1 MPQDFSEWLKGLLR
15 QRGMSQK
22 DLAAAIDVTPAAVNA
37 WVNGRSEP
45 RYEKI
50 AAISDALGVPAEDA
64 ISRRR
69 PGASSSELSWI
80 FRKAPADGGREGG
93 NAAAFAF
100 SANLEV
106 LAREATQN
114 SLDERLPGGEPVV
127 SRFVLHE
134 LTGHHLDEFLKA
146 LRWNEIEKHLHAAAD
161 PGQKVGRVLLD
172 GLQELERTR
181 RLVLLRIDD
190 FNATGLTGPDYADGR
205 FARVVRRTLDSG
217 KAGAQ
222 GGSYG
227 LGKAALWAASRFG
240 LVLVNSTLSE
250 SQDGRYER
258 RMAGRLELPW
268 HALGTE
274 EFAGPAWFGV
284 TDPDRVD
291 SARSWWGD
299 RDTARSLYL
308 ERDDTAPG
316 TSFLVV
322 GAYDGSG
329 DTEQLE
335 EMHERLVSG
344 VARNFWASMVR
355 GESTAP
361 LLRASVTSWRNGRV
375 ARPEERI
382 DPHQYEP
389 ARSRA
394 VKAFLD
400 GRTVTDLT
408 AREDVLAMT
417 VPLKLPRL
425 KESVASDRTPPAT
438 HDAVLLITPA
448 GDDEP
453 APDHISYMRATRMVV
468 RSKRIGD
475 LPLGHRSFQAV
486 LLAGAATLKDTP
498 DVAAAEHLL
507 RASEPPDH
515 NDWTGTEDLTAMYMR
530 GARQCIVNFK
540 RQAEQSVREALQTQ
554 DDGQRDDEGPEV
566 LRELLRLDPPK
577 AQRTQG
583 FPTIHAVEGHVD
595 EQSAW
600 RVTVTVKCP
609 EREDPWVLAPVVRFM
624 GREGGGIPVR
634 WAGRL
639 VPVRNCEL
647 TEEGN
652 LLFRG
657 RRGVF
662 SGVTDV
668 ASHPV
673 SAAMS
678 RIEVDVPRAKETKA

>member
-1 MPQDFSEWLKGLLR
+1 MLR

-22 DLAAAIDVTPAAVNA
+22 ELAAAIDVTPAAVTA
-37 WVNGRSEP
+37 WVVGRSVP

-50 AAISDALGVPAEDA
+50 AAIAQALGVAAEDA
-64 ISRRR
+64 VSRR
-69 PGASSSELSWI
+69 PPAVSSSELSWI

-100 SANLEV
+100 AANLEV

-114 SLDERLPGGEPVV
+114 SLDERLPGGGPVL

-134 LTGHHLDEFLKA
+134 VTGQHLEAFLEA
-146 LRWNEIEKHLHAAAD
+146 LRWSEIEKHLRAAAD

-172 GLQELERTR
+172 GLQELDRTK
-181 RLVLLRIDD
+181 RLVLLRVDD
-190 FNATGLTGPDYADGR
+190 FNATGLTGPDYSDGR

-217 KAGAQ
+217 KAGTQ

-268 HALGTE
+268 HALGAD

-284 TDPDRVD
+284 KDPDRAD

-299 RDTARSLYL
+299 RATARSLYL
-308 ERDDTAPG
+308 EREDTAPG

-335 EMHERLVSG
+335 EMHERLVAG
-344 VARNFWASMVR
+344 VARNFWASMVG
-355 GESTAP
+355 GENADP
-361 LLRASVTSWRNGRV
+361 LLRASVTSWRNGQIVR
-375 ARPEERI
+375 AEERI
-382 DPHQYEP
+382 DPHRHEP

-394 VKAFLD
+394 VKAYLD
-400 GRTVTDLT
+400 GDTVSELT
-408 AREDVLAMT
+408 AREDVLQVT
-417 VPLKLPRL
+417 VPLKLPRA
-425 KESVASDRTPPAT
+425 KDAAGAGPNTSGT

-453 APDHISYMRATRMVV
+453 RPDHISYMRATRMVV
-468 RSKRIGD
+468 KSKKVGD
-475 LPLGHRSFQAV
+475 LPMGHRSFQAV
-486 LLAGAATLKDTP
+486 LLAGAATRRETP
-498 DVAAAEHLL
+498 DVASAEQLL

-515 NDWTGTEDLTAMYMR
+515 NDWTGTEDLTAMYVR
-530 GARQCIVNFK
+530 GARQCVVNFK
-540 RQAEQSVREALQTQ
+540 RDAEQSVREALRA
-554 DDGQRDDEGPEV
+554 DDAEQSEEEGPEV

-577 AQRTQG
+577 ASRTQG

-600 RVTVTVKCP
+600 RVTVTVKYP
-609 EREDPWVLAPVVRFM
+609 EREEPWVLAPVVRFM
-624 GREGGGIPVR
+624 GRDGGGIPVR
-634 WAGRL
+634 WAGSL
-639 VPVRNCEL
+639 VPVKNCEL
-647 TEEGN
+647 TEAGN
-652 LLFRG
+652 LAFRG

-662 SGVTDV
+662 SGVTDA

-673 SAAMS
+673 PAVMS
-678 RIEVDVPRAKETKA
+678 RIEVDVPRAKEAKA